1 MRLVKVTAPGGKGA
15 DVAAV
20 AFECGIPEVS
30 IQRGTLHRRGEKA
43 SARDIVDLK
52 LSTPDS
58 KLFVDALLQ
67 APFYSRREYAI
78 DIREPRV
85 VLKGDFTR
93 DITRPVPATPLDIDQ
108 ELWQF
113 THVTYSFVLRVAIAA
128 GVLSYGMVHDNALLV
143 IGGLV
148 FTPFMPLVL
157 AAVFGALS
165 RQWQLVGYAA
175 IALITGTLLITA
187 AASAVAMMS
196 AGPILFD
203 DFPPLGAGVLLS
215 AAIGIAAAL
224 ATADD
229 VGHRQLVGL
238 AAASQV
244 VLVPAWFGLS
254 LVFGFTDSA
263 LEKLASF
270 GANVGALAVGSFA
283 VYAVLSLR
291 GELPRRVA
299 TRKESEQV

>member
-58 KLFVDALLQ
+58 KSFVDALLQ

-85 VLKGDFTR
+85 VLKGDSTR

-128 GVLSYGMVHDNALLV
+128 GVLSYGMVHDNALLI
-143 IGGLV
+143 IGGLI

-187 AASAVAMMS
+187 AASAVGMMS